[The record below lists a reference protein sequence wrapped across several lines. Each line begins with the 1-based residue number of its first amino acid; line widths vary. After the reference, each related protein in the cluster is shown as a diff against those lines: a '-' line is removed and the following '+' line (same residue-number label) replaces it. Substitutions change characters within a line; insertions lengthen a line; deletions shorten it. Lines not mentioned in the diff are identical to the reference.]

1 MATPLAG
8 LVGLPVASTPLPSSD
23 GATAA
28 PASTGAEAVFAQMIN
43 TLAEATLQSK
53 TVPSQ
58 SKNVAPTTAQQTPSA
73 GQALPP
79 AGDAAAPGSTGA
91 KAVFAQTINTLAAA
105 TPQPKTVPSQ
115 SKNVAPTTAQ
125 QTPSAGQALPS
136 GGEAA
141 APGSTGAKG
150 VFAQTINTLAEAT
163 PQPKTAPSLSKN
175 VAPTT
180 AQQTPSAG
188 QALRKDPHPSGTT
201 AALPLQP
208 PAKAGQSAGR
218 AAARTRQRSEAAPQS
233 KDSDPSAAAAAI
245 IAPPPIPASAPA
257 SAQPTM
263 TGQVHNDP
271 HNAAVGI
278 TAAPSSGGAE
288 PPGTIANAP
297 SATAAAS
304 ASESLSAAPLT
315 VPGGPSSDATPQA
328 SPLPLAIPATA
339 AAISAAPAPL
349 ATTAAAPPVA
359 QTTTP
364 APAPAS
370 TAPAAQIAPTLISVA
385 QSASGT
391 QHLTIRLDPPEL
403 GTVQIR
409 VEHPTDAPV
418 QVEINV
424 QRPETLTL
432 LMRDQPH
439 LQHALDQAGV
449 PAEGRTLSFQL
460 DPQDQRGTAGDPGSG
475 HGRRA
480 PTPHSAAQQMQA
492 EQDDPSGPTAGTMR
506 WSRVALDI
514 TA

>member
-1 MATPLAG
+1 
-8 LVGLPVASTPLPSSD
+8 
-23 GATAA
+23 
-28 PASTGAEAVFAQMIN
+28 
-43 TLAEATLQSK
+43 
-53 TVPSQ
+53 
-58 SKNVAPTTAQQTPSA
+58 
-73 GQALPP
+73 
-79 AGDAAAPGSTGA
+79 
-91 KAVFAQTINTLAAA
+91 
-105 TPQPKTVPSQ
+105 
-115 SKNVAPTTAQ
+115 
-125 QTPSAGQALPS
+125 
-136 GGEAA
+136 
-141 APGSTGAKG
+141 
-150 VFAQTINTLAEAT
+150 
-163 PQPKTAPSLSKN
+163 
-175 VAPTT
+175 
-180 AQQTPSAG
+180 
-188 QALRKDPHPSGTT
+188 
-201 AALPLQP
+201 
-208 PAKAGQSAGR
+208 
-218 AAARTRQRSEAAPQS
+218 
-233 KDSDPSAAAAAI
+233 
-245 IAPPPIPASAPA
+245 
-257 SAQPTM
+257 
-263 TGQVHNDP
+263 
-271 HNAAVGI
+271 
-278 TAAPSSGGAE
+278 
-288 PPGTIANAP
+288 
-297 SATAAAS
+297 
-304 ASESLSAAPLT
+304 
-315 VPGGPSSDATPQA
+315 
-328 SPLPLAIPATA
+328 LAIPATA

-460 DPQDQRGTAGDPGSG
+460 HPQDQRGTAGDPGSG

-492 EQDDPSGPTAGTMR
+492 EQDDPSDPTAGTMR